1 MVWNLARRP
10 APVSY
15 THLDVYKRQVY
26 DVLRNGRSDQKAE
39 FALDLIY
46 AVDPSE
52 LSVPAYIDE
61 GLGWLQDYLT
71 PEE

>member
-1 MVWNLARRP
+1 MSDKIKSA
-10 APVSY
+10 SSFEEF
-15 THLDVYKRQVY
+15 HQGVY

-46 AVDPSE
+46 AVDPSK
-52 LSVPAYIDE
+52 LSVPVYIDE
-61 GLGWLQDYLT
+61 GLVWLQDYLS